1 MLNLEVRKPVSEKVI
16 FEPVKRS
23 GYREI
28 QTEGRASAKS

>member
-1 MLNLEVRKPVSEKVI
+1 MFSLEVRKPVSEKVI
-16 FEPVKRS
+16 SEPVERS